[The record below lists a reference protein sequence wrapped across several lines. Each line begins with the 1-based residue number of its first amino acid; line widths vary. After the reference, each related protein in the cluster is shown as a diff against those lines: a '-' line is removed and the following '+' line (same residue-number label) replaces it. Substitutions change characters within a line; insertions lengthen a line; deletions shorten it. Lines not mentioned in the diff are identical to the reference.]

1 MKLNYHEHSLK
12 PGIYKILN
20 THTNRVYIG
29 QAKEF
34 KARWRGHCLSL
45 LGNKHQNK
53 FLLNDFNK
61 CKKELGHDDFLEF
74 HVLEV
79 MEGST
84 KEERNKRE
92 EELIAEHWD
101 KQDFCYNFKQ
111 KIAGKERFV
120 FSNTPEETK
129 ELLSQAQKRLW
140 QDPEERQKR
149 IEGRDGQR
157 RVKIGKAS
165 SEMWTSM
172 TEEQRQDISQQRV
185 QLTQE
190 SWTNPEIRQKRLKGI
205 QANSWKVSAAQK
217 EKIASNP
224 VYHARLVAQGQASAK
239 TYQMIDPQGQSV
251 TIHNMT
257 KFCRENN
264 LVKSHMIAVSK
275 GKLKSHKGWTNYSH
289 VQTVE

>member
-1 MKLNYHEHSLK
+1 MKFIYQEHSLK
-12 PGIYKILN
+12 SGIYKVLN
-20 THTNRVYIG
+20 THTNRIYIG
-29 QAKEF
+29 QCKLF
-34 KARWRGHCLSL
+34 KVRWNQHRSSL
-45 LGNKHQNK
+45 LNNKHQNK

-61 CKKELGHDDFLEF
+61 CKEELGHDDFLEF

-79 MEGST
+79 MENST

-92 EELIAEHWD
+92 EEWIAQYWD
-101 KQDFCYNFKQ
+101 KQDLCYNFKQ
-111 KIAGKERFV
+111 KIAGKERSV

-129 ELLSQAQKRLW
+129 KLLSEAQKRLW
-140 QDPEERQKR
+140 QDREERQKR
-149 IEGRDGQR
+149 IEGRDGKR
-157 RVKIGKAS
+157 REKIGKAS
-165 SEMWTSM
+165 SKIWTSM

-190 SWTNPEIRQKRLKGI
+190 SWTDPEARQKRLEGI
-205 QANSWKVSAAQK
+205 RANSWKVSAAQK
-217 EKIASNP
+217 EKVASDP

-275 GKLKSHKGWTNYSH
+275 GNLKSHKDWRSS
-289 VQTVE
+289 Q